1 MEETPDLRCISP
13 PASPGM
19 QPFSLGPP
27 SSESLQAAADILK
40 DGMETDDVELV
51 SVFCGS
57 MEAVK
62 SEREVSRRRLK
73 EWRKQNPDFA
83 RVQLRSEKKRARRQE
98 RRAAAKL
105 WEPQQPA
112 VALEMEPAARSGL
125 YQGQPAYCWVSKAGF
140 CLRSPL
146 PMVTRLFL
154 HFDCPNSTEKS
165 SYFMILEAPLL
176 PATPMGLSMPA
187 RRVLEEPNAGGS
199 SEMSEAWAYEALKLM
214 LQAKLVATEMELQ
227 YLHHAFP
234 RLCGGQ
240 GRTDFAVKM
249 PHSGEIVGV
258 SVTRAFAFRRS
269 FEVEDAQYL
278 LHKKLGR
285 IQTSTSGCVG
295 RWRWS
300 RQILFI
306 WARSYMDAQT
316 LREVFDG
323 DLTLAA
329 KKSDTLVV
337 VAICPAAHLFKKVAP
352 ESNHALDWSF
362 EN

>member
-1 MEETPDLRCISP
+1 
-13 PASPGM
+13 M

-27 SSESLQAAADILK
+27 SSESLQAAEDIFK
-40 DGMETDDVELV
+40 DGGETDDV
-51 SVFCGS
+51 
-57 MEAVK
+57 AVK

-83 RVQLRSEKKRARRQE
+83 QVQLRSEKKRARRQE

-112 VALEMEPAARSGL
+112 VAVEMEPAARSGL
-125 YQGQPAYCWVSKAGF
+125 YEGQPAYCWVSKAGF

-146 PMVTRLFL
+146 PMVTRLFM
-154 HFDCPNSTEKS
+154 HFDRPNNTLS

-176 PATPMGLSMPA
+176 PATPMGLSVPA

-199 SEMSEAWAYEALKLM
+199 SETSEAWAYEALKLM

-227 YLHHAFP
+227 YLHHTFP

-240 GRTDFAVKM
+240 GRTDFAVQM

-278 LHKKLGR
+278 LHKKLGK

-337 VAICPAAHLFKKVAP
+337 VAISPAAHLFKKVAP